1 VRFWSRDPR
10 DYSVRVSSSVDVV
23 EAPATVHESNARSRL
38 AEALRHPAA
47 LWSVP
52 ALVYLFVRQVGLY
65 VLQLVV
71 EYQNKIHGTTTTALG
86 ELKSWDGEWFL
97 GIAAGGYDD
106 VPSRLADAAGKRTAE
121 TPLAFF
127 PGYPALIRWVDA
139 LPGVTVEG
147 AAFAVSVISGL
158 FCAYGLFVLGRAV
171 RGGSTSSGLILVTL
185 FSASPMAVVLS
196 MTYSEAT
203 FCAFAVWALVGVV
216 KKRWILAGV
225 CCAAAGLVRPT
236 AAALIAAVGL
246 AALVAV
252 IADRKDW
259 RAWAGGLI
267 APLGLLGY
275 LGWVSLRT
283 GDLAGWF
290 GVQQRGWG
298 SKFDGG
304 AATWKFAFEHLGNP
318 RSELETGTVWLLIL
332 AIVLV
337 FYAFQRRLEWPL
349 IVYAIGVLVMDLGSN
364 GLMNSKA
371 RLLLP
376 AFTLLIPL
384 ALVLARRRLSTVLT
398 VLGGAVLFSAWFGA
412 YSLAVWQ
419 YAI

>member
-1 VRFWSRDPR
+1 M
-10 DYSVRVSSSVDVV
+10 
-23 EAPATVHESNARSRL
+23 

-47 LWSVP
+47 LWTAP
-52 ALVYLFVRQVGLY
+52 ALIYLIVRQVGLF

-71 EYQNKIHGTTTTALG
+71 GYQNTLTGKADTSVDNLR
-86 ELKSWDGEWFL
+86 SWDGDWFL
-97 GIAAGGYDD
+97 GIAAGGYDG
-106 VPSRLADAAGKRTAE
+106 VPSPPYDAFGRRTGE

-127 PGYPALIRWVDA
+127 PGYPALIRWVDG
-139 LPGVTVEG
+139 LPGVDVVG
-147 AAFAVSVISGL
+147 AAFAVSLISGI
-158 FCAYGLFVLGRAV
+158 FCAYGLFVLGRVV
-171 RGGSTSSGLILVTL
+171 RDGSNRAGLIFVTL
-185 FSASPMAVVLS
+185 FAASPMAVVLS

-236 AAALIAAVGL
+236 AAALIVAVGA
-246 AALVAV
+246 AALIAV
-252 IADRKDW
+252 IADRQDW
-259 RAWAGGLI
+259 RAWAGGLL

-275 LGWVSLRT
+275 LGWVAVRT
-283 GDLAGWF
+283 GDLMGWF

-304 AATWKFAFEHLGNP
+304 AATVEFAWEHLGNP
-318 RSELETGTVWLLIL
+318 RSLLETGTVWLLAL
-332 AIVLV
+332 AVVLV

-349 IVYAIGVLVMDLGSN
+349 ITYGIGVLVMDLGSN

-371 RLLLP
+371 RLLVP
-376 AFTLLIPL
+376 AFTLLLPL
-384 ALVLARRRLSTVLT
+384 ALVLARRRPSTVLT
-398 VLGGAVLFSAWFGA
+398 VLGMATLFSAWFGA

>member
-1 VRFWSRDPR
+1 M
-10 DYSVRVSSSVDVV
+10 SSSADVV
-23 EAPATVHESNARSRL
+23 EAPAAVHESSARSRM

-47 LWSVP
+47 LWTAP
-52 ALVYLFVRQVGLY
+52 ALIYLIVRQVGLF

-71 EYQNKIHGTTTTALG
+71 EYQNRLTGKADTSIDN
-86 ELKSWDGEWFL
+86 LKSWDGDWFL
-97 GIAAGGYDD
+97 GIASGGYNG
-106 VPSRLADAAGKRTAE
+106 VPAPPYDAFGRRTAE

-127 PGYPALIRWVDA
+127 PGYPAFVRWVDG
-139 LPGVTVEG
+139 LPGVDVVG
-147 AAFAVSVISGL
+147 AAFAVSLISGI
-158 FCAYGLFVLGRAV
+158 FCAYGLFVLGRVV
-171 RGGSTSSGLILVTL
+171 RDGSTRAGLIFVTL
-185 FSASPMAVVLS
+185 FAASPMAVVLS

-236 AAALIAAVGL
+236 AAALIVAVGL

-252 IADRKDW
+252 LADRKDW
-259 RAWAGGLI
+259 RAWVGGAL

-275 LGWVSLRT
+275 LGWVAVRT
-283 GDLAGWF
+283 GDLMGWF

-304 AATWKFAFEHLGNP
+304 AATWEFAWGHLGNP
-318 RSELETGTVWLLIL
+318 RSVLETGTVWLLAF

-349 IVYAIGVLVMDLGSN
+349 IVYGIGVLVMDVGSN

-376 AFTLLIPL
+376 AFTLLLPL
-384 ALVLARRRLSTVLT
+384 ALVLARRRPSTVFT
-398 VLGGAVLFSAWFGA
+398 ILGMATLFSAWFGA

>member
-1 VRFWSRDPR
+1 VP
-10 DYSVRVSSSVDVV
+10 VSSTAFDV
-23 EAPATVHESNARSRL
+23 EAPAAVHARTRL
-38 AEALRHPAA
+38 AESLKHPAA
-47 LWSVP
+47 LWSAP
-52 ALVYLFVRQVGLY
+52 ALIYLFVRQVGVY

-71 EYQNKIHGTTTTALG
+71 DYQNELHGSTMTAMG
-86 ELKSWDGEWFL
+86 ELRSWDGEWFL

-106 VPSRLADAAGKRTAE
+106 VPSRLADAAGRRTAE

-127 PGYPALIRWVDA
+127 PGYPALVRWVDG
-139 LPGVTVEG
+139 LPGVSVEG
-147 AAFAVSVISGL
+147 AGFAVSVISGL
-158 FCAYGLFVLGRAV
+158 FCAYALFVLGRTV
-171 RGGSTSSGLILVTL
+171 RNGSTAAGLVLVTL
-185 FSASPMAVVLS
+185 FAASPMAVVLS

-203 FCAFAVWALVGVV
+203 FCAFAAWALVGVV
-216 KKRWILAGV
+216 RKRWILAGV
-225 CCAAAGLVRPT
+225 CCSAAGLVRPT
-236 AAALIAAVGL
+236 AAALIAAVVL
-246 AALVAV
+246 AAVVAV
-252 IADRKDW
+252 LADRRDW
-259 RAWAGGLI
+259 RAWAGGLV

-290 GVQQRGWG
+290 GVQQRGWN

-304 AATWKFAFEHLGNP
+304 AATLKFAFEHLGNP
-318 RSELETGTVWLLIL
+318 RSELETGTVWLLIV

-337 FYAFQRRLEWPL
+337 CYAFQRRLEWPL
-349 IVYAIGVLVMDLGSN
+349 IVYGIGVLVMDLGSN

-398 VLGGAVLFSAWFGA
+398 VLGLVTLFSAWFGA

>member
-1 VRFWSRDPR
+1 
-10 DYSVRVSSSVDVV
+10 
-23 EAPATVHESNARSRL
+23 L

-47 LWSVP
+47 LWAAP
-52 ALVYLFVRQVGLY
+52 ALIYLFVRQVGLF

-71 EYQNKIHGTTTTALG
+71 DYQNKLHGARDTASAN
-86 ELKSWDGEWFL
+86 LKSWDGEWFL
-97 GIAAGGYDD
+97 GIAEHGYND
-106 VPSRLADAAGKRTAE
+106 VPLRLTDAAGKRSAE

-127 PGYPALIRWVDA
+127 PGYPALIRWIDG
-139 LPGVTVEG
+139 LPGVDVVG
-147 AAFAVSVISGL
+147 AAFAVSLISGL
-158 FCAYGLFVLGRAV
+158 FCAYGLFVLGRIV
-171 RGGSTSSGLILVTL
+171 RDGSTRTGLILVTL
-185 FSASPMAVVLS
+185 FAASPMAVVLS
-196 MTYSEAT
+196 MAYSEAT

-252 IADRKDW
+252 IADRRDW
-259 RAWAGGLI
+259 RAWVGGLV

-275 LGWVSLRT
+275 LGWVAIRT
-283 GDLAGWF
+283 GDIAGWF
-290 GVQQRGWG
+290 GVQQRGWN
-298 SKFDGG
+298 SRFDGG
-304 AATWKFAFEHLGNP
+304 AATLEFAFEHLANP
-318 RSELETGTVWLLIL
+318 RSELETGTVWLLVF
-332 AIVLV
+332 AVVLV

-349 IVYAIGVLVMDLGSN
+349 IVYGLGVLVMDIGSN

-371 RLLLP
+371 RLLVP

-384 ALVLARRRLSTVLT
+384 ALVLARRRPSTVLT
-398 VLGGAVLFSAWFGA
+398 VLGLATLFSAWFGA
-412 YSLAVWQ
+412 NALAVWQ

>member
-1 VRFWSRDPR
+1 
-10 DYSVRVSSSVDVV
+10 
-23 EAPATVHESNARSRL
+23 VHESSARSRL

-47 LWSVP
+47 LWTAP
-52 ALVYLFVRQVGLY
+52 ALIYLIVRQVGLF

-71 EYQNKIHGTTTTALG
+71 EYQNGLTGKADTSVDN
-86 ELKSWDGEWFL
+86 LKSWDGDWFL
-97 GIAAGGYDD
+97 GIAAGGYNG
-106 VPSRLADAAGKRTAE
+106 VPSPPYDAFGRRTAE

-127 PGYPALIRWVDA
+127 PGYPALIRWVDG
-139 LPGVTVEG
+139 LPGVDVVG
-147 AAFAVSVISGL
+147 AAFAISLISGV
-158 FCAYGLFVLGRAV
+158 FCAYGLFVLGRVV
-171 RGGSTSSGLILVTL
+171 RDGSTASGLIFVTL
-185 FSASPMAVVLS
+185 FAASPMAVVLS

-236 AAALIAAVGL
+236 AAALILAVGL

-252 IADRKDW
+252 ISDRRDW
-259 RAWAGGLI
+259 RAWAGGLL
-267 APLGLLGY
+267 APLGMLGY
-275 LGWVSLRT
+275 LGWVAVRT
-283 GDLAGWF
+283 GDLMGWF

-304 AATWKFAFEHLGNP
+304 AATWEFALGHLGNP
-318 RSELETGTVWLLIL
+318 RSILETGTVWLLAL
-332 AIVLV
+332 AVVLV
-337 FYAFQRRLEWPL
+337 FYAFQRRLQWPL
-349 IVYAIGVLVMDLGSN
+349 IVYGVGVLAMDLGSN

-376 AFTLLIPL
+376 AFTLLLPL
-384 ALVLARRRLSTVLT
+384 ALVLARRRPSTVLT
-398 VLGGAVLFSAWFGA
+398 VLGIATLFSAWFGA

>member
-1 VRFWSRDPR
+1 MHQ
-10 DYSVRVSSSVDVV
+10 SS
-23 EAPATVHESNARSRL
+23 ARSRL

-52 ALVYLFVRQVGLY
+52 ALIYLFVRQVGLY

-71 EYQNKIHGTTTTALG
+71 EYQNKIHGTTSTAVG

-106 VPSRLADAAGKRTAE
+106 VPAQLADAAGRRTAE

-139 LPGVTVEG
+139 LPGVSLEG
-147 AAFAVSVISGL
+147 AAFTVSLISGL

-171 RGGSTSSGLILVTL
+171 RGGSSRTGLVLVTL

-225 CCAAAGLVRPT
+225 CCSAAGLVRPT

-246 AALVAV
+246 AALVAL
-252 IADRKDW
+252 IANRRDW
-259 RAWAGGLI
+259 RAWAGALV
-267 APLGLLGY
+267 APLGMLGY
-275 LGWVSLRT
+275 LGWVAFRT

-290 GVQQRGWG
+290 GVQQRGWN

-304 AATWKFAFEHLGNP
+304 AATLKFAFEHLGNP
-318 RSELETGTVWLLIL
+318 RSELETGTVWLLVL
-332 AIVLV
+332 AVVLV
-337 FYAFQRRLEWPL
+337 FYAVQRRLEWPL
-349 IVYAIGVLVMDLGSN
+349 VVYGIGVLVMDLGSN

-371 RLLLP
+371 RLVLP

-384 ALVLARRRLSTVLT
+384 ALVLARRRMSTVLT
-398 VLGGAVLFSAWFGA
+398 VLAGAILFSAWFGA

>member
-1 VRFWSRDPR
+1 M
-10 DYSVRVSSSVDVV
+10 SSSTDVV
-23 EAPATVHESNARSRL
+23 EAPTAVHESNAPSRL

-47 LWSVP
+47 RWTAP
-52 ALVYLFVRQVGLY
+52 ALIYLFVRQVGLF

-71 EYQNKIHGTTTTALG
+71 EYQNKIHGKADTAVDN
-86 ELKSWDGEWFL
+86 LKSWDGEWFL
-97 GIAAGGYDD
+97 GIASGGYND
-106 VPSRLADAAGKRTAE
+106 VPQRLTDAAGRRSAE

-127 PGYPALIRWVDA
+127 PGYPALIRWVDG
-139 LPGVTVEG
+139 LPGVDAVG
-147 AAFAVSVISGL
+147 AAFAVSLISGL

-171 RGGSTSSGLILVTL
+171 RDGSTKTGLIFVTL
-185 FSASPMAVVLS
+185 FAASPMAVVLS

-203 FCAFAVWALVGVV
+203 FCAFAAWALVGVV

-252 IADRKDW
+252 IADRRDW

-275 LGWVSLRT
+275 LGWVAIRT

-304 AATWKFAFEHLGNP
+304 GATLEFAFEHLGNP
-318 RSELETGTVWLLIL
+318 RSELETGTVWLLVL
-332 AIVLV
+332 AVVLV
-337 FYAFQRRLEWPL
+337 VYAFQRRLEWPL
-349 IVYAIGVLVMDLGSN
+349 IVYGIGVLVMDIGSN

-376 AFTLLIPL
+376 AFTLLLPL
-384 ALVLARRRLSTVLT
+384 ALVLARRKTSTVLT
-398 VLGGAVLFSAWFGA
+398 VLGLAILFSAWFGA
-412 YSLAVWQ
+412 NALAVWQ

>member
-1 VRFWSRDPR
+1 M
-10 DYSVRVSSSVDVV
+10 SSSADVV
-23 EAPATVHESNARSRL
+23 EAPAAVQESSARSRM
-38 AEALRHPAA
+38 ADALRHPAA
-47 LWSVP
+47 LWTAP
-52 ALVYLFVRQVGLY
+52 AVIYLAVRQVGLF

-71 EYQNKIHGTTTTALG
+71 EYQNGITGKADTATDN
-86 ELKSWDGEWFL
+86 LKSWDGDWFL
-97 GIAAGGYDD
+97 GIASGGYNG
-106 VPSRLADAAGKRTAE
+106 VPSPPFDAFGRRTAE

-127 PGYPALIRWVDA
+127 PGYPALIRWVDG
-139 LPGVTVEG
+139 LPGVDVVG
-147 AAFAVSVISGL
+147 AAFAVSLISGL
-158 FCAYGLFVLGRAV
+158 FCAYGLFVLGRVV
-171 RGGSTSSGLILVTL
+171 RDGSTRAGLVFVTL
-185 FSASPMAVVLS
+185 FAASPMAVVLS

-203 FCAFAVWALVGVV
+203 FCAFAAWALVGVV
-216 KKRWILAGV
+216 KKRWVLAGV

-252 IADRKDW
+252 IADRRDW
-259 RAWAGGLI
+259 RAWVGGAV

-275 LGWVSLRT
+275 LGWVAVRT
-283 GDLAGWF
+283 GDLMGWF

-304 AATWKFAFEHLGNP
+304 AATWDFALGHLANP
-318 RSELETGTVWLLIL
+318 RSVLETGTVWLLAL

-349 IVYAIGVLVMDLGSN
+349 VVYAIGVLVMDLGSN

-376 AFTLLIPL
+376 AFTLLLPL
-384 ALVLARRRLSTVLT
+384 ALVLARRRTSTVLT
-398 VLGGAVLFSAWFGA
+398 VLGMATLLSAWFGA

>member
-1 VRFWSRDPR
+1 MPE
-10 DYSVRVSSSVDVV
+10 SS
-23 EAPATVHESNARSRL
+23 ARSWT
-38 AEALRHPAA
+38 AEALRHPVA
-47 LWSVP
+47 LWTAP
-52 ALVYLFVRQVGLY
+52 ALIYLAVRQVGLF

-71 EYQNKIHGTTTTALG
+71 EAQNGLTGKADTATDNLR
-86 ELKSWDGEWFL
+86 SWDGEWFL
-97 GIAAGGYDD
+97 GIAGGGYDG
-106 VPSRLADAAGKRTAE
+106 VPARLTDAAGRRSDE

-127 PGYPALIRWVDA
+127 PGYPALIRWVDG
-139 LPGVTVEG
+139 LPGVDVVG
-147 AAFAVSVISGL
+147 AAFAVSLISGL
-158 FCAYGLFVLGRAV
+158 FCAYGLFVLGRVV
-171 RGGSTSSGLILVTL
+171 RDGSVPAGLVLVTL
-185 FSASPMAVVLS
+185 FAASPMAVVLS

-203 FCAFAVWALVGVV
+203 FCAFAAWSLVGVV
-216 KKRWILAGV
+216 KKRWLLAGV

-252 IADRKDW
+252 IADRRDW
-259 RAWAGGLI
+259 RAWAGGLV

-275 LGWVSLRT
+275 LGWVAART

-290 GVQQRGWG
+290 GVQQRGWN

-304 AATWKFAFEHLGNP
+304 AATWEFAMGHLANP
-318 RSELETGTVWLLIL
+318 RSVLETGTVWLLVL

-349 IVYAIGVLVMDLGSN
+349 IVYGIGVLVMDLGSN

-371 RLLLP
+371 RLLVP
-376 AFTLLIPL
+376 AFTLLVPL
-384 ALVLARRRLSTVLT
+384 ALVLARRRTSTVLT
-398 VLGGAVLFSAWFGA
+398 VLGVATLFSAWFGA

>member
-1 VRFWSRDPR
+1 M
-10 DYSVRVSSSVDVV
+10 SSSADVV
-23 EAPATVHESNARSRL
+23 EAPAAVHESSARSRM

-47 LWSVP
+47 LWTAP
-52 ALVYLFVRQVGLY
+52 ALIYLIVRQVGLF

-71 EYQNKIHGTTTTALG
+71 GYQNTLTGKADTSVDNLR
-86 ELKSWDGEWFL
+86 SWDGDWFL
-97 GIAAGGYDD
+97 GIAAGGYDG
-106 VPSRLADAAGKRTAE
+106 VPSPPYDAFGRRTGE

-127 PGYPALIRWVDA
+127 PGYPALIRWVDG
-139 LPGVTVEG
+139 LPGVDVVG
-147 AAFAVSVISGL
+147 AAFAVSLISGI
-158 FCAYGLFVLGRAV
+158 FCAYGLFVLGRVV
-171 RGGSTSSGLILVTL
+171 RDGSNRAGLIFVTL
-185 FSASPMAVVLS
+185 FAASPMAVVLS

-236 AAALIAAVGL
+236 AAALIVAVGA
-246 AALVAV
+246 AALIAV
-252 IADRKDW
+252 IADRQDW
-259 RAWAGGLI
+259 RAWAGGLL

-275 LGWVSLRT
+275 LGWVAVRT
-283 GDLAGWF
+283 GDLMGWF

-304 AATWKFAFEHLGNP
+304 AATVEFAWEHLGNP
-318 RSELETGTVWLLIL
+318 RSLLETGTVWLLAL
-332 AIVLV
+332 AVVLV

-349 IVYAIGVLVMDLGSN
+349 ITYGIGVLVMDLGSN

-371 RLLLP
+371 RLLVP
-376 AFTLLIPL
+376 AFTLLLPL
-384 ALVLARRRLSTVLT
+384 ALVLARRRPSTVLT
-398 VLGGAVLFSAWFGA
+398 VLGMATLFSAWFGA

>member
-1 VRFWSRDPR
+1 MPE
-10 DYSVRVSSSVDVV
+10 SS
-23 EAPATVHESNARSRL
+23 ARSRM
-38 AEALRHPAA
+38 AEALRHPVA
-47 LWSVP
+47 LWTAP
-52 ALVYLFVRQVGLY
+52 ALIYLAVRQVGLF

-71 EYQNKIHGTTTTALG
+71 EFQNKTTGKADTSVDNLR
-86 ELKSWDGEWFL
+86 SWDGEWFL
-97 GIAAGGYDD
+97 GIAQGGYDD
-106 VPSRLADAAGKRTAE
+106 VPQRLTDAAGRRTAE

-127 PGYPALIRWVDA
+127 PGYPALIRWVDG
-139 LPGVTVEG
+139 LPGVDVVG
-147 AAFAVSVISGL
+147 AAFAVSLVSGL
-158 FCAYGLFVLGRAV
+158 FCAYGLFVLGRVV
-171 RGGSTSSGLILVTL
+171 RDGSVPAGLVLVTL
-185 FSASPMAVVLS
+185 FAASPMSVVLS

-203 FCAFAVWALVGVV
+203 FCAFAAWALVGVV

-252 IADRKDW
+252 IADRRDW
-259 RAWAGGLI
+259 QAWVGGLV

-275 LGWVSLRT
+275 LAWVSSRT
-283 GDLAGWF
+283 GDLSGWF

-304 AATWKFAFEHLGNP
+304 AATWEFALGHLGNP
-318 RSELETGTVWLLIL
+318 RSVLETGTVWLLGF

-349 IVYAIGVLVMDLGSN
+349 IVYGIGVLVMDLGSN

-376 AFTLLIPL
+376 AFTLLVPL
-384 ALVLARRRLSTVLT
+384 ALVLARRRPSTVLT
-398 VLGGAVLFSAWFGA
+398 VLGFATLFSAWFGA

>member
-1 VRFWSRDPR
+1 M
-10 DYSVRVSSSVDVV
+10 
-23 EAPATVHESNARSRL
+23 HENGARTRL
-38 AEALRHPAA
+38 AEALKHPAA

-52 ALVYLFVRQVGLY
+52 ALIYLFVRQVGVY

-71 EYQNKIHGTTTTALG
+71 EYQNELHGTTMTAMG

-97 GIAAGGYDD
+97 GIAAGGYND
-106 VPSRLADAAGKRTAE
+106 VPSRLADAAGRRTAE

-127 PGYPALIRWVDA
+127 PGYPALVRWVHG
-139 LPGVTVEG
+139 LPGVSVDG
-147 AAFAVSVISGL
+147 AAFTVSVISGL
-158 FCAYGLFVLGRAV
+158 FCAYALFVLGRTV
-171 RGGSTSSGLILVTL
+171 RNGSTAAGLVLVTM
-185 FSASPMAVVLS
+185 FAASPMAVVLS

-203 FCAFAVWALVGVV
+203 FCAFAAWALVGVV
-216 KKRWILAGV
+216 QKRWILAGV

-236 AAALIAAVGL
+236 AAALIAAVVL

-252 IADRKDW
+252 LADRRDW
-259 RAWAGGLI
+259 RAWTGGLV

-275 LGWVSLRT
+275 LGWVAVRT

-290 GVQQRGWG
+290 GVQQRGWN

-304 AATWKFAFEHLGNP
+304 AATLKFAFEHLGNP
-318 RSELETGTVWLLIL
+318 RSELETGTVWLLIA

-337 FYAFQRRLEWPL
+337 CYAIQRRLEWPL
-349 IVYAIGVLVMDLGSN
+349 IVYGLGVLVMDLGSN

-398 VLGGAVLFSAWFGA
+398 VLGMATLLSAWFGA

>member
-1 VRFWSRDPR
+1 VRLLSRDAR
-10 DYSVRVSSSVDVV
+10 DYSVRVSSTADVL
-23 EAPATVHESNARSRL
+23 EAPAAVHESNAPSRM
-38 AEALRHPAA
+38 AEALRHPVA
-47 LWSVP
+47 LWTAP
-52 ALVYLFVRQVGLY
+52 ALIYLVVRQVGLF

-71 EYQNKIHGTTTTALG
+71 EYQNKLHGKADTAVDN
-86 ELKSWDGEWFL
+86 LKSWDGEWFL
-97 GIAAGGYDD
+97 GIATGGYNG
-106 VPSRLADAAGKRTAE
+106 VPMRLTDAAGKRTAE

-127 PGYPALIRWVDA
+127 PGYPALIRWVDG
-139 LPGVTVEG
+139 LPGVDAVG
-147 AAFAVSVISGL
+147 AAFAVSLISGL
-158 FCAYGLFVLGRAV
+158 FCTYGLFVLGRAV
-171 RGGSTSSGLILVTL
+171 RGGSTRTGLVLVTL
-185 FSASPMAVVLS
+185 FAASPMAVVLS

-203 FCAFAVWALVGVV
+203 FCAFAAWALVGVV

-236 AAALIAAVGL
+236 AAALIAAVAL

-252 IADRKDW
+252 IADRRDW
-259 RAWAGGLI
+259 RAWVAI
-267 APLGLLGY
+267 
-275 LGWVSLRT
+275 RT

-337 FYAFQRRLEWPL
+337 CYAFQRRLEWPL
-349 IVYAIGVLVMDLGSN
+349 IVYGLGVLVMDIGSN

-376 AFTLLIPL
+376 AFTLL
-384 ALVLARRRLSTVLT
+384 T
-398 VLGGAVLFSAWFGA
+398 VLGLATLFSAWFGA
-412 YSLAVWQ
+412 NALAVWQ

>member
-1 VRFWSRDPR
+1 M
-10 DYSVRVSSSVDVV
+10 
-23 EAPATVHESNARSRL
+23 HESNARTRL

-47 LWSVP
+47 LWTAP
-52 ALVYLFVRQVGLY
+52 ALIYLFVRQVGLF

-71 EYQNKIHGTTTTALG
+71 EYQNKTTGKTDTSVDN
-86 ELKSWDGEWFL
+86 LKSWDGEWFL
-97 GIAAGGYDD
+97 GIAQGGYND
-106 VPSRLADAAGKRTAE
+106 VPQRLTDAAGHRTAE

-127 PGYPALIRWVDA
+127 PGYPALIRWVDG
-139 LPGVTVEG
+139 LPGVDLVG
-147 AAFAVSVISGL
+147 AAFAVSLISGL
-158 FCAYGLFVLGRAV
+158 FCAYGLFVLGRTV
-171 RGGSTSSGLILVTL
+171 RDGSSRAGLILVTL
-185 FSASPMAVVLS
+185 FAASPMAVVLS

-203 FCAFAVWALVGVV
+203 FCAFAIWSLVGVV

-246 AALVAV
+246 AVLVAV
-252 IADRKDW
+252 IANRRDW

-267 APLGLLGY
+267 APLGMLGY
-275 LGWVSLRT
+275 LAWVSFRT

-290 GVQQRGWG
+290 GVQQRGWN

-304 AATWKFAFEHLGNP
+304 AATWEFSLSHLGNP
-318 RSELETGTVWLLIL
+318 RSVLETGTVWLLAL
-332 AIVLV
+332 AVVLV

-349 IVYAIGVLVMDLGSN
+349 IAYGLGVLAMDIGSN

-384 ALVLARRRLSTVLT
+384 ALVLARRRPSTVLT
-398 VLGGAVLFSAWFGA
+398 VLGMATLFSAWFGA

>member
-1 VRFWSRDPR
+1 M
-10 DYSVRVSSSVDVV
+10 SSGVDVV
-23 EAPATVHESNARSRL
+23 EAPAAVHESSARSRM
-38 AEALRHPAA
+38 ADALRHPAA
-47 LWSVP
+47 LWTAP
-52 ALVYLFVRQVGLY
+52 ALVYLFVRQVGLF

-71 EYQNKIHGTTTTALG
+71 EYQNELTGKADTSVGN
-86 ELKSWDGEWFL
+86 LKSWDGDWFL
-97 GIAAGGYDD
+97 GIAAGGYHG
-106 VPSRLADAAGKRTAE
+106 VPAPPYDAFGRRTAE

-127 PGYPALIRWVDA
+127 PGYPALIRWVDG
-139 LPGVTVEG
+139 LPGVDVVG
-147 AAFAVSVISGL
+147 AAFAVSLISGV
-158 FCAYGLFVLGRAV
+158 FCAYGLFVLGRVV
-171 RGGSTSSGLILVTL
+171 RDGSSRTGLILVTL
-185 FSASPMAVVLS
+185 FAASPMAVVLS

-236 AAALIAAVGL
+236 AAALIVAVGL

-252 IADRKDW
+252 MADKRDW
-259 RAWAGGLI
+259 RAWVGGAL

-275 LGWVSLRT
+275 LGWVGVQT
-283 GDLAGWF
+283 GDVMGWF

-304 AATWKFAFEHLGNP
+304 AATWEFVGDHLGNP
-318 RSELETGTVWLLIL
+318 RSVLETGTVWLLAF

-349 IVYAIGVLVMDLGSN
+349 IVYGIGVLVMDIGSN

-376 AFTLLIPL
+376 AFTLLLPL
-384 ALVLARRRLSTVLT
+384 ALVLARRRPSTVLT
-398 VLGGAVLFSAWFGA
+398 VLGMATLFSAWFGA

>member
-1 VRFWSRDPR
+1 M
-10 DYSVRVSSSVDVV
+10 SSSADVV
-23 EAPATVHESNARSRL
+23 EAPAAVHESSARSRTVD
-38 AEALRHPAA
+38 ALRHPAA
-47 LWSVP
+47 LWTAP
-52 ALVYLFVRQVGLY
+52 ALIYLIVRQVGLF

-71 EYQNKIHGTTTTALG
+71 EYQNKLTGKADTSVDN
-86 ELKSWDGEWFL
+86 LKSWDGDWFL
-97 GIAAGGYDD
+97 GIAAGGYNG
-106 VPSRLADAAGKRTAE
+106 VPSPPYDAFGRRTAE

-127 PGYPALIRWVDA
+127 PGYPALIRWVDG
-139 LPGVTVEG
+139 LPGVDVIG
-147 AAFAVSVISGL
+147 AAFAVSLISGL
-158 FCAYGLFVLGRAV
+158 FCAYGLFVLGRVV
-171 RGGSTSSGLILVTL
+171 REGSNRTGLILVTL
-185 FSASPMAVVLS
+185 FAASPMAVVLS

-236 AAALIAAVGL
+236 AAALIVAVGL

-252 IADRKDW
+252 VADRKDW
-259 RAWAGGLI
+259 RAWVGGFV
-267 APLGLLGY
+267 APLGMLGY
-275 LGWVSLRT
+275 LGWVAVRT
-283 GDLAGWF
+283 GDLMGWF

-304 AATWKFAFEHLGNP
+304 AATWDFAWGHLGNP
-318 RSELETGTVWLLIL
+318 RSILETGTVWLLAL

-349 IVYAIGVLVMDLGSN
+349 IVYGLGVLAMDLGSN

-376 AFTLLIPL
+376 AFTLLLPL
-384 ALVLARRRLSTVLT
+384 ALVLARRRPSTVFI
-398 VLGGAVLFSAWFGA
+398 VLGVATLFSAWFGA

>member
-1 VRFWSRDPR
+1 M
-10 DYSVRVSSSVDVV
+10 SSTAFDV
-23 EAPATVHESNARSRL
+23 EAPEAVHENGARSRL
-38 AEALRHPAA
+38 AAALEHPAA

-52 ALVYLFVRQVGLY
+52 ALIYLFVRQVGVY

-71 EYQNKIHGTTTTALG
+71 DYQNELRGSAMTAMG
-86 ELKSWDGEWFL
+86 ELRSWDGEWFL
-97 GIAAGGYDD
+97 GIAAGGYND
-106 VPSRLADAAGKRTAE
+106 VPSRLADAAGRRTAE

-127 PGYPALIRWVDA
+127 PGYPALVRWVHG
-139 LPGVTVEG
+139 LPGVSVEG
-147 AAFAVSVISGL
+147 AGFAVSVISGL
-158 FCAYGLFVLGRAV
+158 FCAYALFVLGRTV
-171 RGGSTSSGLILVTL
+171 RTGSTAAGLVLVTL
-185 FSASPMAVVLS
+185 FAASPMAVVLS

-203 FCAFAVWALVGVV
+203 FCAFAAWALVGVV
-216 KKRWILAGV
+216 RKRWILAGV

-236 AAALIAAVGL
+236 AAALIAAVVL
-246 AALVAV
+246 AALVAIV
-252 IADRKDW
+252 ADRHDW
-259 RAWAGGLI
+259 RAWVGGLV

-275 LGWVSLRT
+275 LGWVAVRT

-290 GVQQRGWG
+290 GVQQRGWN

-304 AATWKFAFEHLGNP
+304 AATLKFAFEHLGNP
-318 RSELETGTVWLLIL
+318 RSELETGTVWLLIA

-349 IVYAIGVLVMDLGSN
+349 IVYGIGVLVMDLGSN

-398 VLGGAVLFSAWFGA
+398 VLGLATLFSAWFGA

>member
-1 VRFWSRDPR
+1 
-10 DYSVRVSSSVDVV
+10 
-23 EAPATVHESNARSRL
+23 VHESSARSRL
-38 AEALRHPAA
+38 AEVLRHPVA
-47 LWSVP
+47 LWTAP
-52 ALVYLFVRQVGLY
+52 AVIYLFVRQVGLF

-71 EYQNKIHGTTTTALG
+71 EYQNKIHGTTSTAAG

-97 GIAAGGYDD
+97 GIAEGGYND
-106 VPSRLADAAGKRTAE
+106 VPQRLTDAAGRRSAE

-127 PGYPALIRWVDA
+127 PGYPALIRWVDG
-139 LPGVTVEG
+139 LPGVDVVG
-147 AAFAVSVISGL
+147 AAFAVSLISGL
-158 FCAYGLFVLGRAV
+158 FCAYGLFVLGRSV
-171 RGGSTSSGLILVTL
+171 RTGSTKSALVLVTL
-185 FSASPMAVVLS
+185 FAASPMAVVLS

-216 KKRWILAGV
+216 RKRWILAGV

-236 AAALIAAVGL
+236 AGALIAAVGL

-252 IADRKDW
+252 IADRRDW
-259 RAWAGGLI
+259 RAWAGAAV

-275 LGWVSLRT
+275 LGWVAIRT

-304 AATWKFAFEHLGNP
+304 AATLEFAFGHLGNP
-318 RSELETGTVWLLIL
+318 RSVLEIGTVWLLVLAVIL
-332 AIVLV
+332 VVHAIR
-337 FYAFQRRLEWPL
+337 RRLEWPL
-349 IVYAIGVLVMDLGSN
+349 IVYGVGVLIMDIGSN

-384 ALVLARRRLSTVLT
+384 ALMLARRRTSTLLT
-398 VLGGAVLFSAWFGA
+398 ALGLAILMSAWFGA

>member
-1 VRFWSRDPR
+1 M
-10 DYSVRVSSSVDVV
+10 SSVDVV
-23 EAPATVHESNARSRL
+23 EAPAAVHESSARTRL
-38 AEALRHPAA
+38 TEALRHPAA
-47 LWSVP
+47 LWAAP
-52 ALVYLFVRQVGLY
+52 ALIYLFVRQVGLF

-71 EYQNKIHGTTTTALG
+71 DYQNQLRGGGNTASG

-97 GIAAGGYDD
+97 GIAAGGYND
-106 VPSRLADAAGKRTAE
+106 VPARLTDAAGRRSAE

-127 PGYPALIRWVDA
+127 PGYPALIRWVDG

-158 FCAYGLFVLGRAV
+158 FCVYGLFVLGRSV
-171 RGGSTSSGLILVTL
+171 LGGSSKAGLIFVTL

-203 FCAFAVWALVGVV
+203 FCAFAAWALVGVV
-216 KKRWILAGV
+216 RKRWILAGV

-236 AAALIAAVGL
+236 AAALIAAVVL

-252 IADRKDW
+252 IADRRDW
-259 RAWAGGLI
+259 RAWVGALV
-267 APLGLLGY
+267 APLGLLSY
-275 LGWVSLRT
+275 LGWVAIRT

-304 AATWKFAFEHLGNP
+304 AATLEFTLKHLGNP
-318 RSELETGTVWLLIL
+318 QSELETGTVWLLIV
-332 AIVLV
+332 AILLV
-337 FYAFQRRLEWPL
+337 VWAFRRRLEWPL
-349 IVYAIGVLVMDLGSN
+349 IVYGLGVLIMDIGSN

-376 AFTLLIPL
+376 AFTLLIPVAL
-384 ALVLARRRLSTVLT
+384 ALAKRRMSTLLT
-398 VLGGAVLFSAWFGA
+398 LLGFATLLSAWFGA
-412 YSLAVWQ
+412 YALAVWQ

>member
-1 VRFWSRDPR
+1 M
-10 DYSVRVSSSVDVV
+10 
-23 EAPATVHESNARSRL
+23 
-38 AEALRHPAA
+38 AEALRHPVA
-47 LWSVP
+47 LWTAP
-52 ALVYLFVRQVGLY
+52 ALVYLAVRQIGLF

-71 EYQNKIHGTTTTALG
+71 EYQNKTTGRADTSVDN
-86 ELKSWDGEWFL
+86 LKSWDGEWFL
-97 GIAAGGYDD
+97 GIAEGGYDG
-106 VPSRLADAAGKRTAE
+106 VPMRLTDAAGQRTDE

-127 PGYPALIRWVDA
+127 PGYPALVRWIGG
-139 LPGVTVEG
+139 LPGVDVVG
-147 AAFAVSVISGL
+147 AAFAVSIISGL
-158 FCAYGLFVLGRAV
+158 LCAYGLFVLGRVV
-171 RGGSTSSGLILVTL
+171 RDGSVASGLVLVTL
-185 FSASPMAVVLS
+185 FAASPMAVVLS

-203 FCAFAVWALVGVV
+203 FCAFAAWSLVGVV
-216 KKRWILAGV
+216 RKRWLLAGV

-236 AAALIAAVGL
+236 AAALVVAVGL

-252 IADRKDW
+252 IADRGDW
-259 RAWAGGLI
+259 RAWAGGLV

-275 LGWVSLRT
+275 LGWVAART
-283 GDLAGWF
+283 GDLTGWF

-304 AATWKFAFEHLGNP
+304 VATWDFAMGHLANP
-318 RSELETGTVWLLIL
+318 RSVLETGTVWLLVL

-349 IVYAIGVLVMDLGSN
+349 IAYGIGVLVMDLGSN

-376 AFTLLIPL
+376 AFTLLVPL

-398 VLGGAVLFSAWFGA
+398 VLGVATLFSAWFGA

>member
-1 VRFWSRDPR
+1 M
-10 DYSVRVSSSVDVV
+10 
-23 EAPATVHESNARSRL
+23 HESNARSRM

-47 LWSVP
+47 LWVVP
-52 ALVYLFVRQVGLY
+52 ALIYLFVRQVGLY

-71 EYQNKIHGTTTTALG
+71 EYQNKLHGTTNTALG

-97 GIAAGGYDD
+97 GIAAGGYND
-106 VPSRLADAAGKRTAE
+106 VPGRLTDAAGRRSAE

-127 PGYPALIRWVDA
+127 PGYPALIRWVDS
-139 LPGVTVEG
+139 LPGVSVEG
-147 AAFAVSVISGL
+147 AAFAVSLISGL
-158 FCAYGLFVLGRAV
+158 FCAYGLFVLGRSV
-171 RGGSTSSGLILVTL
+171 RGGSTRTGLILVTL

-203 FCAFAVWALVGVV
+203 FCAFAAWALVGVV

-225 CCAAAGLVRPT
+225 CCSAAGLVRPT
-236 AAALIAAVGL
+236 AAALVAAVVL
-246 AALVAV
+246 AAVVALV
-252 IADRKDW
+252 ADRKDW
-259 RAWAGGLI
+259 RAWAGALL

-275 LGWVSLRT
+275 LGWVAIRT
-283 GDLAGWF
+283 GDLTGWF

-332 AIVLV
+332 AVVLV

-349 IVYAIGVLVMDLGSN
+349 IVYGIGVLIMDIGSN

-376 AFTLLIPL
+376 AFTLLVPL
-384 ALVLARRRLSTVLT
+384 ALVLARRRMSTVLT
-398 VLGGAVLFSAWFGA
+398 VLGVAVLFSAWFGA
-412 YSLAVWQ
+412 YALAVWQ

>member
-1 VRFWSRDPR
+1 M
-10 DYSVRVSSSVDVV
+10 SSTVDVV
-23 EAPATVHESNARSRL
+23 EAPAAVHQSSARSRL

-47 LWSVP
+47 LWSIP
-52 ALVYLFVRQVGLY
+52 ALIYLFVRQVGLY

-71 EYQNKIHGTTTTALG
+71 EYQNKIHGSANTAVG

-97 GIAAGGYDD
+97 GIAAGGYND
-106 VPSRLADAAGKRTAE
+106 VPARLADAAGRRTAE

-127 PGYPALIRWVDA
+127 PGYPALIRWVDG
-139 LPGVTVEG
+139 LPGVSLEG
-147 AAFAVSVISGL
+147 AAFAVSLISGL
-158 FCAYGLFVLGRAV
+158 FCAYGLFVLGRSV
-171 RGGSTSSGLILVTL
+171 RGGSTRTGLILVTL

-203 FCAFAVWALVGVV
+203 FCAFASWALVGVV

-225 CCAAAGLVRPT
+225 CCSAAGLVRPT
-236 AAALIAAVGL
+236 AGALIAAVGL

-252 IADRKDW
+252 IADRRDW
-259 RAWAGGLI
+259 RAWVGGLV
-267 APLGLLGY
+267 APLGLVGY
-275 LGWVSLRT
+275 LGWVAVRT
-283 GDLAGWF
+283 GDLDGWF

-304 AATWKFAFEHLGNP
+304 AATLKFAFEHLGNP

-332 AIVLV
+332 AVVLV

-349 IVYAIGVLVMDLGSN
+349 IVYGIGVLIMDIGSN

-384 ALVLARRRLSTVLT
+384 ALVLARRRMSTVLT
-398 VLGGAVLFSAWFGA
+398 VLAGATLFSAWFGA

>member
-1 VRFWSRDPR
+1 M
-10 DYSVRVSSSVDVV
+10 SSSADVV
-23 EAPATVHESNARSRL
+23 EAPAAVHESSARSRM
-38 AEALRHPAA
+38 AEWLRHPAA
-47 LWSVP
+47 LWTAP
-52 ALVYLFVRQVGLY
+52 ALIYLVVRQVGLF

-71 EYQNKIHGTTTTALG
+71 EFQNKTTGKADTSVDN
-86 ELKSWDGEWFL
+86 LKSWDGEWFL
-97 GIAAGGYDD
+97 GIAQGGYDD
-106 VPSRLADAAGKRTAE
+106 VPQRLTDAAGRRSAE

-127 PGYPALIRWVDA
+127 PGYPALIRWVDG
-139 LPGVTVEG
+139 LPGVDVVG
-147 AAFAVSVISGL
+147 AAFAVSLISGL

-171 RGGSTSSGLILVTL
+171 RDGSVPTGLILVTL
-185 FSASPMAVVLS
+185 FAASPMAVVLS

-203 FCAFAVWALVGVV
+203 FCAFAAWALVGVV

-225 CCAAAGLVRPT
+225 CTAAAGLVRPT

-252 IADRKDW
+252 IADRRDW
-259 RAWAGGLI
+259 RAWAGGAV

-275 LGWVSLRT
+275 LAWVASRT
-283 GDLAGWF
+283 GDLSGWF

-304 AATWKFAFEHLGNP
+304 AATWEFALGHLANP
-318 RSELETGTVWLLIL
+318 RSVLETGTVWLLAL

-349 IVYAIGVLVMDLGSN
+349 IVYGIGVLVMDLGSN

-376 AFTLLIPL
+376 AFTLLVPL

-398 VLGGAVLFSAWFGA
+398 VLGVATLFSAWFGA

>member
-1 VRFWSRDPR
+1 M
-10 DYSVRVSSSVDVV
+10 SSGVDVV
-23 EAPATVHESNARSRL
+23 EAPAAVHESSARSRM
-38 AEALRHPAA
+38 ADALRHPAA
-47 LWSVP
+47 LWTAP
-52 ALVYLFVRQVGLY
+52 ALIYLVVRQVGLF

-71 EYQNKIHGTTTTALG
+71 EYQNKLTGKTDTSIGN
-86 ELKSWDGEWFL
+86 LKSWDGDWFL
-97 GIAAGGYDD
+97 GIAAGGYHG
-106 VPSRLADAAGKRTAE
+106 VPAPPYDAFGRRTAE

-127 PGYPALIRWVDA
+127 PGYPALIRWVDG
-139 LPGVTVEG
+139 LPGVDVVG
-147 AAFAVSVISGL
+147 AAFAVSLISGV
-158 FCAYGLFVLGRAV
+158 FCAYGLFVLGRIV
-171 RGGSTSSGLILVTL
+171 RDGSSRTGLILVTL
-185 FSASPMAVVLS
+185 FAASPMAVVLS

-236 AAALIAAVGL
+236 AAALIVAVGL

-252 IADRKDW
+252 MADRRDW
-259 RAWAGGLI
+259 RAWVGGAV

-275 LGWVSLRT
+275 LGWVGVQTS
-283 GDLAGWF
+283 DVMGWF

-304 AATWKFAFEHLGNP
+304 AATWEFAWDHLGNP
-318 RSELETGTVWLLIL
+318 RSVLETGTVWLLAL

-349 IVYAIGVLVMDLGSN
+349 IVYGIGVLVMDIGSN

-376 AFTLLIPL
+376 AFTLLLPL
-384 ALVLARRRLSTVLT
+384 ALLLARRRPSTVLT
-398 VLGGAVLFSAWFGA
+398 VLGMATLFSAWFGA